1 MLAFYGKLHTAI
13 VVRIPLIQQGVPRAP
28 RFVNKLRAGWQCQV
42 RRGHRPHHAFAAG
55 VFSLS
60 FFKNLPFE
68 WLVGLRYTRAGK
80 RSGRNS
86 FISFISLIS
95 MAGIALGVA
104 ALIVVL
110 SVMNGFQKEVRDRML
125 SVLSHIEVYE
135 PSGSLPN
142 WQQTATLAMQDKEV
156 IGTAPYVAAQAMI
169 TKDDTVR
176 GVMIRGILPE
186 QEPKVS
192 EVASQIVQGSF
203 GALKPGEFNIILGS
217 ELARGMQ
224 VQVGDRITLIA
235 PQGQV
240 TPAGVI
246 PRLKQFTV
254 GAIFNAGHFEY
265 DSSLAF
271 IHIED
276 AEKMFKLDAPS
287 GLRLRV
293 ADMQRA
299 PEVAYDLSRIL
310 GGDLLISDWSK
321 QNRNWFAAV
330 QTEKRMMFIIL
341 TLIIAV
347 AAFNLVSTLVMT
359 VTDKQADIAI
369 LRTLGSSPGSIMKI
383 FMVQGALVGI
393 IGTIIGVTL
402 GVIVALNVDVIVPF
416 IEHLL
421 GVQFLPRDIY
431 LISALPSDLRWPDVW
446 TIGLVAVVLAFLA
459 TIYPSWW
466 AARVKPAEALRY
478 E

>member
-1 MLAFYGKLHTAI
+1 MSI
-13 VVRIPLIQQGVPRAP
+13 I
-28 RFVNKLRAGWQCQV
+28 
-42 RRGHRPHHAFAAG
+42 
-55 VFSLS
+55 
-60 FFKNLPFE
+60 KNLPFE
-68 WLVGLRYTRAGK
+68 WLVGLRYTRAGR

-125 SVLSHIEVYE
+125 SVLSHIEVFDAT
-135 PSGSLPN
+135 GALPN
-142 WQQTATLAMQDKEV
+142 WEETAREAFTNKAVK
-156 IGTAPYVAAQAMI
+156 GAAPYVAGQAMI
-169 TKDDTVR
+169 TRDDTVR
-176 GVMIRGILPE
+176 GVVVRGVLPQ

-192 EVASQIVQGSF
+192 EVASQVRQGSF
-203 GALKPGEFNIILGS
+203 DALRAGEFNIVLGG
-217 ELARGMQ
+217 ELARSIG
-224 VQVGDRITLIA
+224 VGLGDRVTLIA

-246 PRLKQFTV
+246 PRLKQFNVV
-254 GAIFNAGHFEY
+254 GIFEAGHYEF

-276 AEKMFKLDAPS
+276 AQKMFKLPAPS
-287 GLRLRV
+287 GLRLKI
-293 ADMQRA
+293 ADMQQA
-299 PEVAYDLSRIL
+299 PQVAAELSTIL
-310 GGDLLISDWSK
+310 TGNVLIRDWSR

-369 LRTLGSSPGSIMKI
+369 LRTIGASPRSIMKI
-383 FMVQGALVGI
+383 FMIQGAVVGL
-393 IGTIIGVTL
+393 IGTAIGVGL
-402 GVIVALNVDVIVPF
+402 GVLVALNVDVIVPF
-416 IEHLL
+416 IERLL
-421 GVQFLPRDIY
+421 GVQFLPKDIY
-431 LISALPSDLRWPDVW
+431 LISALPSDLRLSDVW
-446 TIGLVAVVLAFLA
+446 TIGGVAVVLAFVA
-459 TIYPSWW
+459 TLYPSWW